1 MPHSSPV
8 YPCGRCGCQA
18 YAILSGSGKW
28 LKDDEVGRRRNK
40 GVKALPHCQWT
51 VRAPAAPLAA
61 STLRS
66 QYDSCFQLAPT
77 YVRTA
82 VVLPNRILRWSYR
95 TTYCGCYGAESC
107 SSGSLAW
114 SPERGMFMGD
124 LYFSSRILASCH
136 QAFRRARLN
145 VLAFSLPLTLRRN
158 FGFCAGF
165 PSIIPSSLSCL
176 LSPSWISPCG
186 WFIIRSIFHVLGHL
200 LFLPVK
206 SKEKG
211 TKHGQHGLSKST
223 TGSQNMLR
231 ALVPRHDRQAADG
244 LWLNWSRAHGWA
256 LLRYCCFCCQQ
267 PTLHALTV
275 ETCSVRRSLDET
287 PFIIRVFCFISV
299 PATSSLFSSPT
310 NLLMIFSHLLLESC
324 STSVYGANWPPASGV

>member
-66 QYDSCFQLAPT
+66 PYDSCFQLAPT

-107 SSGSLAW
+107 SSGSSAW

-124 LYFSSRILASCH
+124 LYFSSRILASRY

-165 PSIIPSSLSCL
+165 PSIIPSSISCL

-223 TGSQNMLR
+223 T
-231 ALVPRHDRQAADG
+231 AAKI
-244 LWLNWSRAHGWA
+244 
-256 LLRYCCFCCQQ
+256 CFG
-267 PTLHALTV
+267 H
-275 ETCSVRRSLDET
+275 SSLDTTGKRQMGFGSTGAGLTDE
-287 PFIIRVFCFISV
+287 PYC
-299 PATSSLFSSPT
+299 ATAASAASSRRFLP
-310 NLLMIFSHLLLESC
+310 
-324 STSVYGANWPPASGV
+324 WPWTHAVSAEASMRPPS